1 MKTLLAALLALL
13 ALFHLLTPWG
23 VLAINPDLRSLLL
36 IDLRLP
42 RTLLV
47 IGYGATLGLTGAA
60 LQALF
65 ANPLASPD
73 VTGSSSGAALGA
85 VVGGYWLGLT
95 EPLALAA
102 HRSPRAARDRGTPRR
117 DLDPPSGRARRLAG
131 VRRRDQPRTGAR
143 AIAVRLLRC
152 LRLADG

>member
-1 MKTLLAALLALL
+1 MKILLAVALALLALL
-13 ALFHLLTPWG
+13 HLLTPSN

-36 IDLRLP
+36 VDLRLP

-73 VTGSSSGAALGA
+73 VTGSSSGAAQPQ
-85 VVGGYWLGLT
+85 T
-95 EPLALAA
+95 SSPL
-102 HRSPRAARDRGTPRR
+102 PRR
-117 DLDPPSGRARRLAG
+117 C
-131 VRRRDQPRTGAR
+131 T
-143 AIAVRLLRC
+143 RC
-152 LRLADG
+152 